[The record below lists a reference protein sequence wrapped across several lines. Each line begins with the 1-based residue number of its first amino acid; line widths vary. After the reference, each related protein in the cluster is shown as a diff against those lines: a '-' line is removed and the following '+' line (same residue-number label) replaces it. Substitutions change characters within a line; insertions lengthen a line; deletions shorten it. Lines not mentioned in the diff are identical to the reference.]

1 MVASVQ
7 NVLDVSN
14 YSNKPVWN
22 KKNQKKK
29 NISFHQAIKTLPNNT
44 QLIKL
49 ILMSNKLGDDAYYS
63 ILQELGTDTGWPE
76 LLETLGKKLLEN
88 QKNGKTPGHF
98 FSTQF

>member
-1 MVASVQ
+1 MEQ
-7 NVLDVSN
+7 
-14 YSNKPVWN
+14 
-22 KKNQKKK
+22 KKSKKK